1 MSKFK
6 NLANVAAA
14 FSKTDKKSAAK
25 NVKNTAPDKW
35 KKLKVPVKAM
45 VLLKLSA
52 QKRENSKSGISKRK
66 TVKPNP
72 AFKNKMSDA
81 GNSKRRSRITNN

>member
-35 KKLKVPVKAM
+35 KKVKVPVKAM

-52 QKRENSKSGISKRK
+52 QKKDTSSNSGISKRK
-66 TVKPNP
+66 NVKPNP
-72 AFKNKMSDA
+72 AFKKDA
-81 GNSKRRSRITNN
+81 WKQFF